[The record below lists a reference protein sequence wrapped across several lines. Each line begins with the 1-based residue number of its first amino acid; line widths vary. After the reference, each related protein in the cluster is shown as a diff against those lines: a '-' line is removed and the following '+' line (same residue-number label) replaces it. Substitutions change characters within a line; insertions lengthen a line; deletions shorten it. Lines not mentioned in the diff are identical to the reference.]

1 MDERPVVKAAA
12 LALADHGLPG
22 WAAKAYA
29 AFPVRCACGDLMQVC
44 DYHEHLAQVLA
55 AAGLLAE
62 GVS

>member
-22 WAAKAYA
+22 TAARAPA
-29 AFPVRCACGDLMQVC
+29 GVWVRCACGRLVVVC
-44 DYHEHLAQVLA
+44 DYSEHLAQVLA
-55 AAGLLAE
+55 AAGLLAD